1 MKLHLSELSDQNRIT
16 GYGNDYVLI
25 NQIRYENSLIVL
37 PDHIIE
43 NWQAKT
49 FEQLEA
55 EHFECLIPF
64 QPEIV
69 LLGTGANLQFPHH
82 TLMRT
87 LHQSGVGIEVMDTHA
102 TCRTYNILVDEGR
115 RVAAALLI

>member
-1 MKLHLSELSDQNRIT
+1 MKLHLSQLSDQNMIT

-43 NWQAKT
+43 NWQAKN

-55 EHFECLIPF
+55 EHFKCLAPF

>member
-1 MKLHLSELSDQNRIT
+1 MKLHLSEFSDQNVIT
-16 GYGNDYVLI
+16 GYGNDYVAI

-49 FEQLEA
+49 FEQMEA
-55 EHFECLIPF
+55 EHFACLTPF

-69 LLGTGANLQFPHH
+69 LLGTGASLQFPHH
-82 TLMRT
+82 TLMQA
-87 LHQSGVGIEVMDTHA
+87 LNQSGVGIEVMDTHA